1 MVEMNLTAPQP
12 IILVAD
18 DTIEILALMRQALE
32 REDYKV
38 RTVSSGQLA
47 LAAAQA
53 GPPDLILLDVLMPD
67 MDGLEVCR
75 QLKANP
81 ATRDIPVIFMT
92 ALDAPADRQ
101 HGFEVGG
108 VDYIPKPVYL
118 HEVLARVK
126 IHVDLN
132 RLQQQLKAHNELLE
146 QRVQERTAQLAEA
159 NQKLQVEVERRIRH
173 EQEKEHL
180 FDLAREQSDQL
191 RQLTTLLIQGQQK
204 RRQALTDTLEQQI
217 APYVKLA
224 ADNLRLVQRLLA
236 EAAPAQANDL
246 LADHLSRSLA
256 LLDRVQITLREA
268 PLEQDAEG
276 QSLLKTPLLQLS
288 AREREVLH
296 LLVEGKS
303 NIEIADLLFISAK
316 TVSTHRT
323 NVMQKLGVNSL
334 ADLVRLTMRH

>member
-1 MVEMNLTAPQP
+1 MVEMNPAAPQP
-12 IILVAD
+12 NILVAD
-18 DTIEILALMRQALE
+18 DTVEILTLMRQALE

-38 RTVSSGQLA
+38 RAVSGGQLA

-53 GPPDLILLDVLMPD
+53 DPPDLILLDILMPD

-101 HGFEVGG
+101 RGFEVGG
-108 VDYIPKPVYL
+108 VDYIPKPL
-118 HEVLARVK
+118 HLREMLARVK

-159 NQKLQVEVERRIRH
+159 NQKLQVEIERRARH
-173 EQEKEHL
+173 EQETEHL

-204 RRQALTDTLEQQI
+204 RQQALTDTLQQQI

-224 ADNLRLVQRLLA
+224 ADNLRLMQRLIT
-236 EAAPAQANDL
+236 EGAPAQAIDL
-246 LADHLSRSLA
+246 LADHLSRTMA
-256 LLDRVQITLREA
+256 LLDRIQIALREA

-296 LLVEGKS
+296 LLVEGRS

-323 NVMQKLGVNSL
+323 NVMQKLGANSL